1 MPGLGPGRGPGV
13 VHVVVVPDV
22 RTSAPPGDE
31 PVEIL
36 TPSLCQRPPVGDP
49 GVVDQDVQPAE
60 LPDHSLHDRSS
71 RGRLAQVRLDRE
83 YPAAEGAYLG
93 GHLLGTILARVI
105 GKADVGS
112 LRGQSAHDLRPD
124 PAAAAGDHRDLAGQP
139 VRELHHGPLLRR
151 FRRLRRPG

>member
-60 LPDHSLHDRSS
+60 LPDHSLYDRSS

-112 LRGQSAHDLRPD
+112 LRGQPAHDLRPD
-124 PAAAAGDHRDLAGQP
+124 PAAAAGDQRDLAAQP
-139 VRELHHGPLLRR
+139 VRKLHHGSLL
-151 FRRLRRPG
+151 LGQLGQLG

>member
-1 MPGLGPGRGPGV
+1 LHHQERSAGV
-13 VHVVVVPDV
+13 D
-22 RTSAPPGDE
+22 GDE
-31 PVEIL
+31 PIEIL
-36 TPSLCQRPPVGDP
+36 QPSLRQRPPVGDP

-93 GHLLGTILARVI
+93 GHLLGLVPARAV

-112 LRGQSAHDLRPD
+112 LRG
-124 PAAAAGDHRDLAGQP
+124 
-139 VRELHHGPLLRR
+139 
-151 FRRLRRPG
+151 